1 MGERENI
8 YGRKGEYIWEK
19 GRIYMGE
26 RVGGSPDQHPLR
38 QYTIFVLRRNRG
50 NFAQRMRWLITVLH
64 GVPFCRPYKLVVRG
78 QILVQL
84 FPYKCMRIGMVGLVQ
99 CMSIEINAEPR
110 DATFKGWVNQ

>member
-1 MGERENI
+1 
-8 YGRKGEYIWEK
+8 
-19 GRIYMGE
+19 MGE